1 MNDAQIASLVTSEI
15 ISAASCCD
23 DGRRSPTKVARLLS
37 YLRKAGGYQNAREW
51 LSDRDSDLSDAVSIV
66 TQQVSGH
73 PKRCDDIWQEV
84 LANLDN
90 FVEQKGDWQLVSA
103 NEASRALSEVVGSM
117 RATGKIEKRE
127 RKYEYK

>member
-1 MNDAQIASLVTSEI
+1 MNDAQVASMVTTQI
-15 ISAASCCD
+15 TSAASCCE

-51 LSDRDSDLSDAVSIV
+51 LAERDSDLSDAVSIV
-66 TQQVSGH
+66 SEQVSGH
-73 PKRCDDIWQEV
+73 PRRCDAIWQKV

-90 FVEQKGDWQLVSA
+90 FAEQKGDCQLVSA

-117 RATGKIEKRE
+117 RATGRIEKRE
-127 RKYEYK
+127 KQHEHK